1 MNIIIIMV
9 CLADSEEYE
18 QQLKISMEEGC
29 LEFKCTSGV
38 LLGIM
43 GSGLENSL
51 QMALS
56 QIPNDV
62 DLSGHKYTSISQA
75 NIGIRGDK
83 LIMSWMQDDVYF
95 STMVNTAANSLP
107 SQLRQPFSLTQLV
120 CGDTDMKKL
129 EQKSSQS
136 AGAADPH
143 DHEKL
148 NDYSWIKFIFC
159 DVKTPQCLGVMHF
172 FLQGISLGIFC
183 IKLNE
188 RLDHHPVVKYYD
200 EKGKDVQFSCPSSYT
215 HEQIIKFCMRAFV
228 SLDGGRN
235 GIKLLFVGTHLDL
248 IDDCDE
254 TLEDKTLALHKI
266 VRSFKMTEN
275 VIVMTN
281 NIAEDDIIFPINA
294 KTPGDKDWEV
304 MRCVRRAIIEN
315 SHVPPT
321 RVPIKWFCIELLLWR
336 GVKHANQDVLL
347 DSTLFEMVSHF
358 QFDSANFKSA
368 LKYLHRSKLIY
379 YLAESGLI
387 VANMQVV
394 PNKINELVHYQLRY
408 IHIYVKITWLIDS
421 G

>member
-1 MNIIIIMV
+1 
-9 CLADSEEYE
+9 
-18 QQLKISMEEGC
+18 MEEGC
-29 LEFKCTSGV
+29 LELKYTSGV
-38 LLGIM
+38 LLGLM

-51 QMALS
+51 RMALS
-56 QIPNDV
+56 QILNDA
-62 DLSGHKYTSISQA
+62 DLSEHKYTSITQA
-75 NIGIRGDK
+75 NVGIRGDK
-83 LIMSWMQDDVYF
+83 LNWMQDNVYF
-95 STMVNTAANSLP
+95 STMVNTAATSLP
-107 SQLRQPFSLTQLV
+107 SQLRQPFSL
-120 CGDTDMKKL
+120 CCDTDMRKL

-136 AGAADPH
+136 AGAAGPN

-148 NDYSWIKFIFC
+148 NDFSWIKFIFC
-159 DVKTPQCLGVMHF
+159 DVKTPQFLGVMHF
-172 FLQGISLGIFC
+172 FLQDISLGIFC
-183 IKLNE
+183 IKLDE

-235 GIKLLFVGTHLDL
+235 GLKLLFVGTHLDL
-248 IDDCDE
+248 IDNCDE
-254 TLEDKTLALHKI
+254 TLEDKTLVLHKI

-275 VIVMTN
+275 VIVTTN
-281 NIAEDDIIFPINA
+281 NDAEDDIIFPINA

-336 GVKHANQDVLL
+336 GVKQANQEVLL

-387 VANMQVV
+387 VANMQVI

-408 IHIYVKITWLIDS
+408 IIHIILANLKYFFAE
-421 G
+421 